1 MSPLSTIPPN
11 KNQMVKVVTIS
22 SAEISEFKLEEN
34 FAKDIHVNSKG
45 LKKDQ
50 DTREYSHVLIIL
62 LWVIKQTFD

>member
-11 KNQMVKVVTIS
+11 KNQMIKVVTIS

-34 FAKDIHVNSKG
+34 SAKDIHVNSKG

>member
-11 KNQMVKVVTIS
+11 TNQMVKVVTIS

-34 FAKDIHVNSKG
+34 TAKDIHVNSKG

-50 DTREYSHVLIIL
+50 DNRKYSHVLIIL
-62 LWVIKQTFD
+62 FWVIKQTFD